1 MYIIHFRFDLKIY
14 SKGSAFEG
22 GVYDLRSLETLISSS
37 RSIIDRLVAVQ
48 LGKRQLTEK
57 IKNQL
62 NYDVEIKEGS
72 IELLINFSLE
82 HPELLIVFAEDGGYQ
97 LSNILTTLFR
107 DAINL
112 RKAASKFIEKGL
124 TFNIKITNSFNFG
137 SNNVYT
143 NAEDSEILI
152 PDAKILWAAQ
162 TTRYPTDKIL
172 KKIDGKEIEQVDLIS
187 RDEEFSINE
196 KYRDILGRDKEV
208 LNAKLQITGRLDMI
222 AFSSH
227 RGIILSDKESFPV
240 TWDEKIRSKMQQIA
254 DIEGVIF
261 TVQPVIDHSRLSHD
275 AIGFHVLECHN
286 PQGNLNL

>member
-1 MYIIHFRFDLKIY
+1 MDHDLKIY
-14 SKGSAFEG
+14 SKGSAFES
-22 GVYDLRSLETLISSS
+22 GVYDLRSLETLISSY
-37 RSIIDRLVAVQ
+37 RSILDRLVAVQ

-62 NYDVEIKEGS
+62 NYEVEIKEGS
-72 IELLINFSLE
+72 IELLINFALE

-97 LSNILTTLFR
+97 LSNILTNLFR

-137 SNNVYT
+137 SSNVYT

-162 TTRYPTDKIL
+162 ATRYPTDKIL

-196 KYRDILGRDKEV
+196 KDRDILGRDKEV
-208 LNAKLQITGRLDMI
+208 LNATLKITGRLDVI

-227 RGIILSDKESFPV
+227 RGVILSDKESFPV
-240 TWDEKIRSKMQQIA
+240 TWDEKLRSNMQQIA
-254 DIEGVIF
+254 DIEGIIF
-261 TVQPVIDHSRLSHD
+261 TVQPVIDHSRLNND
-275 AIGFHVLECHN
+275 AIGFHVLECRN
-286 PQGNLNL
+286 PQGELGL